1 MIANARQEAALQIL
15 RASGL
20 RCAAYGDNSIV
31 FRHPVKGLVVV
42 NLDLGPFHGL

>member
-20 RCAAYGDNSIV
+20 RAAAYGTDSVV
-31 FRHPVKGLVVV
+31 FRHPEKGLVVV
-42 NLDLGPFHGL
+42 NLNPGPFRGL